1 MKYCFL
7 CTVKV
12 LILHQHFNT
21 PGEGG
26 PLRSFYLAKAL
37 VESGMSPVVIT
48 AGREKT
54 YRKVDLEGI
63 EVHYLPIAYDN
74 RFGFW
79 KRSLSFLRYVWG
91 ATRLAGELKAIKV
104 CYAISVPLTVG
115 LAAKFIKFR
124 YKIPYIFEVGDLW
137 PDAPIQLGFI
147 RNVFFKYFLYKLE
160 SSIYQGAH
168 SVVALSGPIQ
178 SGILKKVPDVSTHLI
193 PNMADTGFYKPE
205 EKNGMLAKRFGVDD
219 KFVISY
225 IGAVG
230 FANGLEYFIECARAC
245 QEAELPVHFLL
256 CGEGARL
263 TELHAMAGAYGL
275 NNVTFVPFQNREGVR
290 EVMNVTDAIFISYL
304 PVPILETGS
313 PNKYF
318 DGLAS
323 GKLIIINFGGW
334 IKKEIET
341 EACGIYV
348 DPAHPGDFVRKLS
361 FYMKST
367 EPLKK
372 CQQSSRR
379 LAESKYSRL
388 ILSEKFIEIFQT
400 PV

>member
-1 MKYCFL
+1 
-7 CTVKV
+7 
-12 LILHQHFNT
+12 
-21 PGEGG
+21 
-26 PLRSFYLAKAL
+26 
-37 VESGMSPVVIT
+37 MSPVVIT

-63 EVHYLPIAYDN
+63 EIHYLPIAYDN

-79 KRSLSFLRYVWG
+79 ERSLSFLRYVWG
-91 ATRLAGELKAIKV
+91 ASRLAGELKAIKV

-124 YKIPYIFEVGDLW
+124 YKVPYIFEVGDLW

-147 RNVFFKYFLYKLE
+147 RNIFFKYFLYKLE
-160 SSIYQGAH
+160 SSIYKGAH

-178 SGILKKVPDVSTHLI
+178 SGILKKVPGVSTHLI

-205 EKNGMLAKRFGVDD
+205 EKNGILQKRFGVED

-230 FANGLEYFIECARAC
+230 FANGLEYFIDCARAC
-245 QEAELPVHFLL
+245 QQAELPVHFLL

-263 TELHAMAGAYGL
+263 AELHAMAGAYGL

-348 DPAHPGDFVRKLS
+348 DPAHPGDFVQKLS
-361 FYMKST
+361 FYINSS

-400 PV
+400 QV

>member
-1 MKYCFL
+1 
-7 CTVKV
+7 VKV

-37 VESGMSPVVIT
+37 LDCGMLPVVIT
-48 AGREKT
+48 ARREDF
-54 YRKVDLEGI
+54 YRKVNHEGI

-79 KRSLSFLRYVWG
+79 KRSVSFLRYVWG
-91 ATRLAGELKAIKV
+91 SVRVARELSSVKM

-115 LAAKFIKFR
+115 LAAQIIKFR

-137 PDAPIQLGFI
+137 PDAPIELGFV
-147 RNVFFKYFLYKLE
+147 RNFFFKWLLFKLE
-160 SSIYQGAH
+160 RSIYKGAH
-168 SVVALSGPIQ
+168 SVVALSEPIQ
-178 SGILKKVPDVSTHLI
+178 SRILKKVPGVCTHLI
-193 PNMADTGFYKPE
+193 PNMADTDFYQPE
-205 EKNGMLAKRFGVDD
+205 EKNGVLERRFGVVN

-230 FANGLEYFIECARAC
+230 FANGLEYYIECARAS
-245 QEAELPVHFLL
+245 QQAKLPVHFLL
-256 CGEGARL
+256 CGDGARL
-263 TELHAMAGAYGL
+263 TELRRVVEVYGL
-275 NNVTFVPFQNREGVR
+275 GNFTFVPFQDRSGVR
-290 EVMNVTDAIFISYL
+290 EVMNVSDATFISYK

-334 IKKEIET
+334 IKKEV
-341 EACGIYV
+341 EAKQCGIYV
-348 DPAHPGDFVRKLS
+348 DPSDPGDFVKNMSVYVNFPERLV
-361 FYMKST
+361 
-367 EPLKK
+367 K
-372 CQQSSRR
+372 CQQASRL
-379 LAESKYSRL
+379 LAESKYSRI
-388 ILSEKFIEIFQT
+388 ILSNEYTEIFRSL
-400 PV
+400 V